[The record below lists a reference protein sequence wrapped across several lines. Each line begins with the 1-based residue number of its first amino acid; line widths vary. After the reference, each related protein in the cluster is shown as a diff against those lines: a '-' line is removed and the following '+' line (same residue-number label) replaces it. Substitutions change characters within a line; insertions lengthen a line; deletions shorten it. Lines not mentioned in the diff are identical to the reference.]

1 MRGIATS
8 GWRGRS
14 FSLGIADAVTVL
26 AEDAAAADAAA
37 TLIANAVDLP
47 GHSAIVRQPANELS
61 PDSDLGERLVTTGVG
76 ALSAAEVDEALD
88 RGAATAE
95 GYRRRGLIV
104 AAALFLNRE
113 SRPCGNVASAS
124 DVITEPKTRYAS
136 PSTSSGSAP
145 LPTFVGARKG
155 ARFSAVPRPHEM
167 GRGVEAKP
175 RR

>member
-61 PDSDLGERLVTTGVG
+61 PDSDLGERLVTTDVG
-76 ALSAAEVDEALD
+76 SLTAAEIEQALG
-88 RGAATAE
+88 RGLAVADAC
-95 GYRRRGLIV
+95 RRRGLIHAV
-104 AAALFLNRE
+104 ALFLDGAHLTVGPIENRRSVASHVAISNDPLTE
-113 SRPCGNVASAS
+113 SRIHA
-124 DVITEPKTRYAS
+124 
-136 PSTSSGSAP
+136 
-145 LPTFVGARKG
+145 
-155 ARFSAVPRPHEM
+155 
-167 GRGVEAKP
+167 
-175 RR
+175 